1 MLRFIIREKWKDGFS
16 GAEGERIRT
25 LDVDVPELQDALT
38 IGGYSEHSYDI
49 ANLVGVEVLPNKRTT
64 GSDHES

>member
-1 MLRFIIREKWKDGFS
+1 MRSRAD
-16 GAEGERIRT
+16 IRT

-38 IGGYSEHSYDI
+38 LGGYSEHSYDI

-64 GSDHES
+64 GSDHD